1 MPDPVPDLPCPNCDH
16 PAVFGDGD
24 KIWCRHCGLTM
35 YVNDEAKY
43 GPTVDRWKAL
53 IKVRPEAEAGRR
65 GRRRPHLS
73 PQPRSTSMLSWLL
86 NKLAGK
92 PTVEVKAIPES
103 GDVMIGF
110 VFRGVGLHTMGSADD
125 AEEIAS
131 NIMVCANEA
140 RGFPRE

>member
-73 PQPRSTSMLSWLL
+73 PQPRSISMLSRLL
-86 NKLAGK
+86 NRLGVK
-92 PTVEVKAIPES
+92 PTLQIDAKPGSGEVTVGIL
-103 GDVMIGF
+103 
-110 VFRGVGLHTMGSADD
+110 FRGFGPVAIITPDS
-125 AEEIAS
+125 AEEMAS
-131 NIMVCANEA
+131 GLMAEANVA
-140 RGFPRE
+140 RGLPRE